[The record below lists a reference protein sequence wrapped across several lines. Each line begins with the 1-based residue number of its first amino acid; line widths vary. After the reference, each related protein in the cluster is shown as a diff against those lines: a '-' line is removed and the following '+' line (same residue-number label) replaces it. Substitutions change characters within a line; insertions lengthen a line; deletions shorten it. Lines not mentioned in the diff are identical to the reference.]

1 MAKMKKS
8 MHLNIDDSTIYVAAG
23 GVLPVSDEGGHLVQ
37 IYAHEINKPKNNSG
51 LMLTLR
57 YKIVSGQGVG
67 QTGSDYLYCW
77 GEDETVNELN
87 KSKLAKV
94 CKSIGM
100 SGKLTDIEEMHN
112 KTFRVVVVQQEGSDK
127 YTQVKDYLT
136 QDGIDVASD
145 DAEPVEKKEPTPK
158 QKASQDV
165 SWLDDDDDDED

>member
-1 MAKMKKS
+1 
-8 MHLNIDDSTIYVAAG
+8 MHLDIDDSPVYVAAG
-23 GVLPVSDEGGHLVQ
+23 GVLPVSDESGHLVQ
-37 IYAHEINKPKNNSG
+37 IYAHELNQPKNNSG

-57 YKIVSGQGVG
+57 YKIVSGEGVG

-100 SGKLTDIEEMHN
+100 SGKLTDIAEMHN
-112 KTFRVVVVQQEGSDK
+112 KTFRVVVTKQEGSEK

-136 QDGIDVASD
+136 EDGIDVAKIGV
-145 DAEPVEKKEPTPK
+145 EPAKKKESEPK
-158 QKASQDV
+158 SKSKASQDV
-165 SWLDDDDDDED
+165 SWLDDDDDDDDD